1 MKSSISKET
10 ISLCYISF
18 SLLGL
23 CLLAILT
30 FYISEEAPFFP
41 LRRGL
46 NVLLFSTICIL
57 GITAGIYPSKCSQM
71 IHLSRN
77 ESKITDRV
85 NSGVASIKFEGHH
98 PTCGNF
104 FSHVLKLGRKTY
116 CAGCVGLV
124 TGAVFSLIG
133 CPFYFFGGLHEAA
146 YTPFFWFGFISVT
159 FALLQYHIFIVNS
172 GVFHFF
178 LNALFVLGTF
188 LIFIVV
194 NEKNSAV
201 GVFLLPLIVYWVMTR
216 VTLSKLEH
224 KKICSTCGLK
234 SCNYYNNT

>member
-10 ISLCYISF
+10 ISLCYIVF

-23 CLLAILT
+23 CLLPILT
-30 FYISEEAPFFP
+30 FYISKEAIFFP
-41 LRRGL
+41 LRRRL
-46 NVLLFSTICIL
+46 NILFFSTICIL
-57 GITAGIYPSKCSQM
+57 GITAGIYPTKCSQM

-77 ESKITDRV
+77 KKTEHI

-104 FSHVLKLGRKTY
+104 SSHVLKLGRKTY
-116 CAGCVGLV
+116 CAGCAGLV

-133 CPFYFFGGLHEAA
+133 CPIYFFNGLHEAA
-146 YTPFFWFGFISVT
+146 YTPFFWLGFISVT
-159 FALLQYHIFIVNS
+159 CALLQYQIIIVNKS
-172 GVFHFF
+172 VFHFF
-178 LNALFVLGTF
+178 LNVLFVMGTF

-201 GVFLLPLIVYWVMTR
+201 GVFLLPLIVYWIMTR

-224 KKICSTCGLK
+224 KKICSTCGSK
-234 SCNYYNNT
+234 SCNYYNST